1 MSVGGQDD
9 VLGRAV
15 CLDDGD
21 GFAGGQALASRG
33 GGVGDSLAH
42 IPPVGIG
49 GVRHRCCLAGRDAD
63 GQRHGALGQLVA
75 LRELRGE
82 GGALRGDALL
92 VVVGAL
98 PRDIERH
105 GSAFEGE
112 RARRQGAP
120 RVQDGA
126 LGGGVDGVAGEGGLG
141 GRGTLVGGRGV
152 GGGLV
157 GGRALVGSALGGTVG
172 RLGGQ
177 RDHDLLG
184 QQGGCGLFGAHVRKR
199 REACQR
205 ELSSGAVCGVGHV
218 EGVVVG
224 LLAGHVP

>member
-1 MSVGGQDD
+1 MAVPSRVSGPADRARPVSRMERSGVVSTASPEREGSGG
-9 VLGRAV
+9 AAPSS
-15 CLDDGD
+15 GD
-21 GFAGGQALASRG
+21 AALA
-33 GGVGDSLAH
+33 A
-42 IPPVGIG
+42 
-49 GVRHRCCLAGRDAD
+49 
-63 GQRHGALGQLVA
+63 
-75 LRELRGE
+75 
-82 GGALRGDALL
+82 
-92 VVVGAL
+92 
-98 PRDIERH
+98 
-105 GSAFEGE
+105 
-112 RARRQGAP
+112 
-120 RVQDGA
+120 
-126 LGGGVDGVAGEGGLG
+126 
-141 GRGTLVGGRGV
+141 
-152 GGGLV
+152 GLV